1 MRSGAWMLDTFMRIA
16 PMQSLLDRRR
26 ACTRKEICC
35 LPAGVQARRVPGRML
50 AGPKN
55 SIRPTGGPR
64 GGRQSPI
71 ELACLRQSLTPAVLP
86 SQTSQPSGPR
96 QPRPCRSSSLCDY
109 TCGNRHRRAT
119 SSLLQAF
126 SPPSLKTCP
135 SEGILLLLL
144 FCYFWCFLVHTLSIS
159 IFCYSP
165 TLHLCDFHV

>member
-109 TCGNRHRRAT
+109 TCGSRAEVRAFVIT
-119 SSLLQAF
+119 RAGAVLKFEPLRPCRSSSLCDYTCGSRAEVRAF
-126 SPPSLKTCP
+126 A
-135 SEGILLLLL
+135 
-144 FCYFWCFLVHTLSIS
+144 TLPK
-159 IFCYSP
+159 FEP
-165 TLHLCDFHV
+165 L